1 MAKYTVN
8 GYLNRLRE
16 QQRPAL
22 SLGDTGDRGAWLSR
36 QRALR
41 EAFIRALGPM
51 PEPAAL
57 EPRVLEEV
65 EMPGYRRL
73 TVELTETEGLVMP
86 CYVLIP
92 EGIGPGERRA
102 AVVAVPGHGSGMRE
116 AMGLDEAGRPAA
128 DAGYQKRFP
137 EALCRRGFV
146 VIVPELLGFGQRR
159 WEGDEAKPLN
169 HSACHQISTA
179 LWMYGQTMAGMR
191 VFDVKRC
198 LDYLATLPFV
208 DAGRMGAM
216 GISGGGLAA
225 GFAAMVD
232 DRIRAICVSGYFNTF
247 ADSVLNVFHCVDNYL
262 YGIMQTAELPDLAC
276 LIAPRPLVMEC
287 GRQDPI
293 FPFAASEA
301 CYRQLEQAYRMLG
314 CPERLAMDAFDGDHQ
329 ISGRISYDFLA
340 RYLMD

>member
-1 MAKYTVN
+1 MAEYTVN
-8 GYLNRLRE
+8 GYLDRLRE
-16 QQRPAL
+16 RQRPAL
-22 SLGDTGDRGAWLSR
+22 SLQDVDDENWLDR
-36 QRALR
+36 QQALR
-41 EAFIRALGPM
+41 AAFIRALGPM

-57 EPRVLEEV
+57 EPRVLEDV
-65 EMPGYRRL
+65 QMPGYRRL
-73 TVELTETEGLVMP
+73 MMELTETEGLVMP

-92 EGIGPGERRA
+92 EGISPGERRA

-116 AMGLDEAGRPAA
+116 AMGLDDTGEPMA
-128 DAGYQKRFP
+128 DPGYQKRFP

-159 WEGDEAKPLN
+159 WVGDESKPLN

-198 LDYLATLPFV
+198 LDYLETLPFV
-208 DAGRMGAM
+208 DVEQMGAM

-225 GFAAMVD
+225 GFTAMVD
-232 DRIRAICVSGYFNTF
+232 ERIRAVCVSGYLNTF

-276 LIAPRPLVMEC
+276 LIAPRPLIMEC
-287 GRQDPI
+287 R
-293 FPFAASEA
+293 AAGSHLSVCRVA
-301 CYRQLEQAYRMLG
+301 GLLSPAGTGLPHAGLPGALG
-314 CPERLAMDAFDGDHQ
+314 D
-329 ISGRISYDFLA
+329 GRI
-340 RYLMD
+340 